1 MESGKMP
8 KKKTNKSAA
17 KRLKFTASGKIRYH
31 RAGLSHL
38 LCNKSKK
45 RKRNIRNSKVVLSPA
60 ETRRVKELLSS

>member
-1 MESGKMP
+1 MP

-17 KRLKFTASGKIRYH
+17 KRLKFTATGKVRFH

-38 LCNKSKK
+38 LTNKSRK
-45 RKRNIRNSKVVLSPA
+45 RKRNIRNSKVLLSPS